1 MQDNKRKKWNSLFD
15 QVQVVK
21 DMHEE
26 QFEEKEELARENQKL
41 KKKVKEVVAKGSE
54 DSFGVSCRKA

>member
-41 KKKVKEVVAKGSE
+41 KKVKEVVAKGSE

>member
-1 MQDNKRKKWNSLFD
+1 M
-15 QVQVVK
+15 K